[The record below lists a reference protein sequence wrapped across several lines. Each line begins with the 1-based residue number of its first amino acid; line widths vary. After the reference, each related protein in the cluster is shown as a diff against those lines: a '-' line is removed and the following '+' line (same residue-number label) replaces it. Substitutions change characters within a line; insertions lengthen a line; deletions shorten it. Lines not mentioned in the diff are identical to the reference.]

1 MPLHTNHLRLQKNK
15 AVAIALALALAL
27 LTCFV
32 PNIRAFAAPNDDLGV
47 TFVYMSSN
55 STEVSNEQYV
65 VVGFDTP
72 VNDAQLILHD
82 ATSGQDLTLTP
93 TTIDEAGAALFTVS
107 IDHPA
112 EFVLSAVRYKSGAD
126 NEGWTEQILDSPQRS
141 QTGVIRVEEISDGES
156 IASEAFVIDESG
168 NVNSVLDDGM
178 AASITEGRTTA
189 GDTNGDGVFTIVLDP
204 GHGGSDPGALGFGLR
219 ESDLTLS
226 IGKYCQKTLSQYAKT
241 KVYMTRTSDTFVD
254 LKPRADFAKSVG
266 ADLFV
271 SLHINSSSA
280 SSANGAEIWVPS
292 PGTWFPAFN
301 GVGEDLACEMLSKLK
316 ALGLADRDTVWDNYE
331 VNGEKKYYPDGSWAD
346 SLSVIRNCREA
357 GIMAILVEHG
367 FISNQSDAKFLS
379 SEANLKK
386 LGEADAQGIVDY
398 YGLKLPQPLYGF
410 ADVFDD
416 TPHSGEIGWM
426 AASGISEGFSDGT
439 FRGLTQVARQD
450 LAAFLYR
457 LAGSPEYSPT
467 QEDQSRFSDVN
478 AATPHAKEIWWLASN
493 DITSGFPDGT
503 FRGTST
509 VARQDMAALLRR
521 FTARFLDPSAATYH
535 PSSSDMAAF
544 LDVSHSTTH
553 AEDIWWLAS
562 EEISSGYSDKTF
574 RGTSAAAR
582 QDMAAFLWRASNL
595 PSYRASAED
604 KEAFTDVNEDTSHA
618 QDIWW
623 LAAKGISTG
632 YPDGTFKGQDTV
644 VRQDMAAFLYRLA
657 DSPAYTPSQADKK
670 QFVDVTEKTPHAREI
685 WWMASIGLTQGY
697 GDGTFRPQN
706 AVTRADMAAFMRRFY
721 NAFSQHDQFRNWT
734 PSSKAKQ
741 RFLDVNSATNKCEDI
756 WWLGATGISLG
767 FADARFDPTGSVVR
781 QDMAAFLHRLNSR
794 ANRPTGAQLYSIMGE
809 SSASAKQMVAYFT
822 SVDARYP
829 ESVYESKGA
838 PTIDA
843 FAQIVVE
850 EAQAEGV
857 KAEIVFCQAMK
868 ETGWLRFGGSV
879 KPDQCNFAGLGAT
892 GGSVS
897 GAVFPDVRTGI
908 RAQVQHLKAYA
919 STDPLVNKCV
929 DPRFSYVK
937 RGSATTLASLNG
949 KWAVPGNHY
958 GEDIFEM
965 FNGLKGVLD
974 SR

>member
-32 PNIRAFAAPNDDLGV
+32 PNIRAFAAPNGDLGV

-126 NEGWTEQILDSPQRS
+126 NEGWAEQILDSPQRS

-226 IGKYCQKTLSQYAKT
+226 IGKYCQQTLSQYAKT

-657 DSPAYTPSQADKK
+657 GSPAYTPSQADKK

-721 NAFSQHDQFRNWT
+721 KAFSQHDQFRNWT

-897 GAVFPDVRTGI
+897 GAIFPDVRTGI

-965 FNGLKGVLD
+965 FNGLREG
-974 SR
+974 S

>member
-27 LTCFV
+27 LACFV
-32 PNIRAFAAPNDDLGV
+32 PNIRAFAAPNGDLGV

-226 IGKYCQKTLSQYAKT
+226 IGKYCQQTLSQYAKT

-254 LKPRADFAKSVG
+254 LKPRANFAKSVG

-301 GVGEDLACEMLSKLK
+301 GVGEGLACEMLSKLK

-657 DSPAYTPSQADKK
+657 GSPAYTPSQADKK

-721 NAFSQHDQFRNWT
+721 KAFSQHDQFRNWT

-965 FNGLKGVLD
+965 FNGLREG
-974 SR
+974 S

>member
-1 MPLHTNHLRLQKNK
+1 MPLHTNHLRLLKNK

-32 PNIRAFAAPNDDLGV
+32 PNIRAFAAPNGDLGV

-82 ATSGQDLTLTP
+82 PTSGQDLTLTP

-112 EFVLSAVRYKSGAD
+112 EFVLSTVRYKSGAD

-226 IGKYCQKTLSQYAKT
+226 IGKYCQQTLSQYAKT

-604 KEAFTDVNEDTSHA
+604 KEAFTDVNEGTSHA

-657 DSPAYTPSQADKK
+657 GSPAYTPSQADKK

-685 WWMASIGLTQGY
+685 WWMVSTGLTQGY

-721 NAFSQHDQFRNWT
+721 KAFSQHDQFRNWT

-965 FNGLKGVLD
+965 FNGLREG
-974 SR
+974 S

>member
-1 MPLHTNHLRLQKNK
+1 MPLHTNHLRLQKSK
-15 AVAIALALALAL
+15 AVAIALALAL
-27 LTCFV
+27 LTCLV
-32 PNIRAFAAPNDDLGV
+32 PNIRAFAAPNGDLGV

-65 VVGFDTP
+65 VVGFNAP
-72 VNDAQLILHD
+72 VNEAQLVLRD
-82 ATSGQDLTLTP
+82 TTSERDLTLKP
-93 TTIDEAGAALFTVS
+93 TTIDEAGAALFTIS
-107 IDHPA
+107 SDHPA
-112 EFVLSAVRYKSGAD
+112 ELVLSAVRYKSGAD

-141 QTGVIRVEEISDGES
+141 QTGVIRVEEISDDES
-156 IASEAFVIDESG
+156 IASEAFAIDESG
-168 NVNSVLDDGM
+168 NVNTVLDDGM
-178 AASITEGRTTA
+178 AASIAEGRTTA
-189 GDTNGDGVFTIVLDP
+189 GDTNGDGVFTVVLDP

-226 IGKYCQKTLSQYAKT
+226 IGKYCQQTLSQYAKT

-271 SLHINSSSA
+271 SLHINSSPA
-280 SSANGAEIWVPS
+280 SSANGAEIWIPS

-301 GVGEDLACEMLSKLK
+301 GVGEDLAREMLSKLK
-316 ALGLADRDTVWDNYE
+316 ALGLVDRDTDWDNYE

-346 SLSVIRNCREA
+346 SLSVIRNCREV
-357 GIMAILVEHG
+357 GIMAVLVEHG

-379 SEANLKK
+379 SEANLKR

-426 AASGISEGFSDGT
+426 AASGISEGFSNGT
-439 FRGLTQVARQD
+439 FRGLAQVARQD

-467 QEDQSRFSDVN
+467 QENRSRFSDVN

-544 LDVSHSTTH
+544 LDVSHSTPH

-574 RGTSAAAR
+574 RGTSAVAR

-604 KEAFTDVNEDTSHA
+604 KEAFADVNEGTSHA

-623 LAAKGISTG
+623 LSAKGISTG

-657 DSPAYTPSQADKK
+657 GSPAYTPSQADKK
-670 QFVDVTEKTPHAREI
+670 QFIDVTEKTSHAREV

-706 AVTRADMAAFMRRFY
+706 AVTRADMAVFMRRFY
-721 NAFSQHDQFRNWT
+721 NVFSQHDQFRNWT

-741 RFLDVNSATNKCEDI
+741 RFLDVSSATNKCEDI

-767 FADARFDPTGSVVR
+767 FADGRFDPTGAVVR
-781 QDMAAFLHRLNSR
+781 QDMAAFLHRLDSR
-794 ANRPTGAQLYSIMGE
+794 ANRPTGARLYSIMGE

-822 SVDARYP
+822 SVDAKYP
-829 ESVYESKGA
+829 ESAYESKGA

-937 RGSATTLASLNG
+937 RGSATTLGSLNG

-965 FNGLKGVLD
+965 INGL
-974 SR
+974 

>member
-32 PNIRAFAAPNDDLGV
+32 PNIRAFAAPNGDLGV

-226 IGKYCQKTLSQYAKT
+226 IGKYCQQTLSQYAKT

-657 DSPAYTPSQADKK
+657 GSPAYTPSQADKK

-721 NAFSQHDQFRNWT
+721 KAFSQHDQFRNWT

-965 FNGLKGVLD
+965 FNGLREG
-974 SR
+974 S

>member
-1 MPLHTNHLRLQKNK
+1 MPLHTNHLRLQKNE
-15 AVAIALALALAL
+15 AAAIALALALAL
-27 LTCFV
+27 LTCLV
-32 PNIRAFAAPNDDLGV
+32 PNIRAFAAPNGDLGV
-47 TFVYMSSN
+47 TFVYISSN

-107 IDHPA
+107 SDHPA
-112 EFVLSAVRYKSGAD
+112 ELALSAVRYKSGAD

-156 IASEAFVIDESG
+156 IASEAFAIDESG
-168 NVNSVLDDGM
+168 NVNPVLDDGM

-226 IGKYCQKTLSQYAKT
+226 IGKYCQQTLSQYAKT

-271 SLHINSSSA
+271 SLHINSSPA

-301 GVGEDLACEMLSKLK
+301 GIGENLAREMLSKLK
-316 ALGLADRDTVWDNYE
+316 ALGLVDRDTVWDNYE

-398 YGLKLPQPLYGF
+398 YGLKLPQPLHGF

-467 QEDQSRFSDVN
+467 QEDRSRFSDVN
-478 AATPHAKEIWWLASN
+478 TATPHAKEIWWLASN

-535 PSSSDMAAF
+535 PGSSDMAAF
-544 LDVSHSTTH
+544 LDVSRSTPH

-574 RGTSAAAR
+574 RGTSAVAR

-604 KEAFTDVNEDTSHA
+604 KESFTDVNEGTSHA

-623 LAAKGISTG
+623 LAAKRISTG

-657 DSPAYTPSQADKK
+657 GSPAYTPSQADKK

-685 WWMASIGLTQGY
+685 WWMVSIGLTQGY

-706 AVTRADMAAFMRRFY
+706 AVTRADMAAFMHRFY

-741 RFLDVNSATNKCEDI
+741 RFLDVNSVTNKCEDI

-767 FADARFDPTGSVVR
+767 FADGRFDPTGSVVR
-781 QDMAAFLHRLNSR
+781 QDMAAFLHRLDSR

-822 SVDARYP
+822 SVNAKYP
-829 ESVYESKGA
+829 ESAYESKGA

-843 FAQIVVE
+843 FAQIIVE
-850 EAQAEGV
+850 EAEAEGV

-919 STDPLVNKCV
+919 STEPLVNKCV

-958 GEDIFEM
+958 GEDVYEM
-965 FNGLKGVLD
+965 IQNLATN
-974 SR
+974 

>member
-32 PNIRAFAAPNDDLGV
+32 PNIRAFAAPNGDLGV

-226 IGKYCQKTLSQYAKT
+226 IGKYCQQTLSQYAKT

-254 LKPRADFAKSVG
+254 LKPRANFAKSVG

-301 GVGEDLACEMLSKLK
+301 GVGEGLACEMLSKLK

-657 DSPAYTPSQADKK
+657 GSPAYTPSQADKK

-721 NAFSQHDQFRNWT
+721 KAFSQHDQFRNWT

-965 FNGLKGVLD
+965 FNGLREG
-974 SR
+974 S

>member
-15 AVAIALALALAL
+15 AVAIALALALTL

-32 PNIRAFAAPNDDLGV
+32 PNIRAFAAPNGDLGV

-65 VVGFDTP
+65 IVGFDTP
-72 VNDAQLILHD
+72 VNDTQLILHD

-226 IGKYCQKTLSQYAKT
+226 IGKYCQQTLSQYAKT

-271 SLHINSSSA
+271 SLHINSSTA

-316 ALGLADRDTVWDNYE
+316 ALGLVDRDTVWDNYE

-386 LGEADAQGIVDY
+386 LGEADAQGIVDH

-657 DSPAYTPSQADKK
+657 GSPAYTPSQADKK

-721 NAFSQHDQFRNWT
+721 KAFSQHDQFRNWT

-965 FNGLKGVLD
+965 FNGLREG
-974 SR
+974 S

>member
-32 PNIRAFAAPNDDLGV
+32 PNIRAFAAPNGDLGV

-55 STEVSNEQYV
+55 STEVSSEQYV

-178 AASITEGRTTA
+178 APSITEGRTTA

-226 IGKYCQKTLSQYAKT
+226 IGKYCQQTLSQYAKT

-467 QEDQSRFSDVN
+467 QEDQSRFSDVS

-657 DSPAYTPSQADKK
+657 GSPAYTPSQADKK

-721 NAFSQHDQFRNWT
+721 KAFSQHDQFRNWT

-965 FNGLKGVLD
+965 FNGLRVG
-974 SR
+974 S

>member
-32 PNIRAFAAPNDDLGV
+32 PNIRAFAAPNGDLGV

-126 NEGWTEQILDSPQRS
+126 NEGWAEQILDSPQRS
-141 QTGVIRVEEISDGES
+141 QTGVIRVEENSDGES

-226 IGKYCQKTLSQYAKT
+226 IGKYCQQTLSQYAKT

-657 DSPAYTPSQADKK
+657 GSPAYTPSQADKK

-721 NAFSQHDQFRNWT
+721 KAFSQHDQFRNWT

-965 FNGLKGVLD
+965 FNGLREG
-974 SR
+974 S

>member
-32 PNIRAFAAPNDDLGV
+32 PNIRAFAAPNGDLGV

-226 IGKYCQKTLSQYAKT
+226 IGKYCQQTLSQYAKT

-254 LKPRADFAKSVG
+254 LKPRANFAKSVG

-301 GVGEDLACEMLSKLK
+301 GVGEGLACEMLSKLK

-604 KEAFTDVNEDTSHA
+604 KEAFTDVNEGTSHA

-657 DSPAYTPSQADKK
+657 GSPAYTPSQADKK

-685 WWMASIGLTQGY
+685 WWMATIGLTQGY

-721 NAFSQHDQFRNWT
+721 KAFSQHDQFRNWT

-965 FNGLKGVLD
+965 FNGLREG
-974 SR
+974 S

>member
-32 PNIRAFAAPNDDLGV
+32 PNIRAFAAPNGDLGV

-226 IGKYCQKTLSQYAKT
+226 IGKYCQQTLSQYAKT
-241 KVYMTRTSDTFVD
+241 KVYMTRTSDMFVD

-604 KEAFTDVNEDTSHA
+604 KEAFTDVNEGTSHA

-657 DSPAYTPSQADKK
+657 GSPAYTPSQADKK

-721 NAFSQHDQFRNWT
+721 KAFSQHDQFRNWT

-965 FNGLKGVLD
+965 FNGLREG
-974 SR
+974 S

>member
-32 PNIRAFAAPNDDLGV
+32 PNIRAFAAPNGDLGV

-126 NEGWTEQILDSPQRS
+126 NEGWAEQILDSPQRS
-141 QTGVIRVEEISDGES
+141 QTGVIRVEENSDGES

-226 IGKYCQKTLSQYAKT
+226 IGKYCQQTLSQYAKT

-301 GVGEDLACEMLSKLK
+301 GVGEGLACEMLSKLK

-657 DSPAYTPSQADKK
+657 GSPAYTPSQADKK

-721 NAFSQHDQFRNWT
+721 KAFSQHDQFRNWT

-965 FNGLKGVLD
+965 FNGLREG
-974 SR
+974 S

>member
-32 PNIRAFAAPNDDLGV
+32 PNIRAFAAPNGDLGV

-226 IGKYCQKTLSQYAKT
+226 IGKYCQQTLSQYAKT

-254 LKPRADFAKSVG
+254 LKPRANFAKSVG

-301 GVGEDLACEMLSKLK
+301 GVGEGLACEMLSKLK

-657 DSPAYTPSQADKK
+657 GSPAYTPSQADKK

-721 NAFSQHDQFRNWT
+721 KAFSQHDQFRNWT

-756 WWLGATGISLG
+756 WWLGTTGISLG

-965 FNGLKGVLD
+965 FNGLREG
-974 SR
+974 S

>member
-1 MPLHTNHLRLQKNK
+1 MPLHTNHLRLLKNK

-32 PNIRAFAAPNDDLGV
+32 PNIRAFAAPNGDLGV

-82 ATSGQDLTLTP
+82 PTSGQDLTLTP

-112 EFVLSAVRYKSGAD
+112 EFVLSTVHYKSGAD

-226 IGKYCQKTLSQYAKT
+226 IGKYCQQTLSQYAKT

-379 SEANLKK
+379 SEANLKE

-478 AATPHAKEIWWLASN
+478 TATPHAKEIWWLASN

-604 KEAFTDVNEDTSHA
+604 KEAFTDVNEGTSHA

-657 DSPAYTPSQADKK
+657 GSPAYTPSQADKK

-685 WWMASIGLTQGY
+685 WWMVSTGLTQGY

-721 NAFSQHDQFRNWT
+721 KAFSQHDQFRNWT

-965 FNGLKGVLD
+965 FNGLREG
-974 SR
+974 S

>member
-15 AVAIALALALAL
+15 AVAIALALAL
-27 LTCFV
+27 LTCLV
-32 PNIRAFAAPNDDLGV
+32 PNIRAFAAPNGNHGV

-65 VVGFDTP
+65 IVGFDTP

-82 ATSGQDLTLTP
+82 ATSRQDLTLTP

-107 IDHPA
+107 SDHPA
-112 EFVLSAVRYKSGAD
+112 ELALSAVRYKSGAD

-156 IASEAFVIDESG
+156 IASEAFAIDESG
-168 NVNSVLDDGM
+168 NVNPVLDDGM

-226 IGKYCQKTLSQYAKT
+226 IGKYCQQTLSQYAKT

-271 SLHINSSSA
+271 SLHINSSPA

-301 GVGEDLACEMLSKLK
+301 GIGENLAREMLSKLK
-316 ALGLADRDTVWDNYE
+316 ALGLVDRDTVWDNYE

-398 YGLKLPQPLYGF
+398 YGLKLPQPLHGF

-467 QEDQSRFSDVN
+467 QEEQSRFSDVN
-478 AATPHAKEIWWLASN
+478 TATPHAKEIWWLASN

-521 FTARFLDPSAATYH
+521 FTARFLDPSAATHH

-544 LDVSHSTTH
+544 LDVSHSTPH
-553 AEDIWWLAS
+553 AEDIWWLES

-574 RGTSAAAR
+574 RGTSAVAR

-604 KEAFTDVNEDTSHA
+604 KEAFADVNEGTSHA

-657 DSPAYTPSQADKK
+657 GSPAYMPSQTDKK

-685 WWMASIGLTQGY
+685 WWMVSIGLTQGY

-706 AVTRADMAAFMRRFY
+706 AVTRADMAAFMHRFY

-741 RFLDVNSATNKCEDI
+741 RFLDVNSVTNKCEDI

-767 FADARFDPTGSVVR
+767 FADGRFDPTGSVVR
-781 QDMAAFLHRLNSR
+781 QDMAAFLHRLDSR

-822 SVDARYP
+822 SVDATYP
-829 ESVYESKGA
+829 ESAYESKGA

-850 EAQAEGV
+850 EAEAEGV

-919 STDPLVNKCV
+919 STEPLVNKCV

-958 GEDIFEM
+958 GEDVYEM
-965 FNGLKGVLD
+965 IQNLATN
-974 SR
+974 

>member
-32 PNIRAFAAPNDDLGV
+32 PNIRAFAAPNGDLGV

-55 STEVSNEQYV
+55 STEVSSEQYV

-112 EFVLSAVRYKSGAD
+112 EYVLSAVRYKSGAD

-178 AASITEGRTTA
+178 APSITEGRTTA

-226 IGKYCQKTLSQYAKT
+226 IGKYCQQTLSQYAKT

-604 KEAFTDVNEDTSHA
+604 KEAFTDVNEGTSHA

-657 DSPAYTPSQADKK
+657 GSPAYTPSQTDKK

-721 NAFSQHDQFRNWT
+721 KAFSQHDQFRNWT

-965 FNGLKGVLD
+965 FNGLREG
-974 SR
+974 S

>member
-32 PNIRAFAAPNDDLGV
+32 PNIRAFAAPNGDLGV

-226 IGKYCQKTLSQYAKT
+226 IGKYCQQTLSQYAKT

-254 LKPRADFAKSVG
+254 LKPRANFAKSVG

-301 GVGEDLACEMLSKLK
+301 GVGEGLACEMLSKLK

-657 DSPAYTPSQADKK
+657 GSPAYTPSQADKK

-721 NAFSQHDQFRNWT
+721 KAFSQHDQFRNWT

-822 SVDARYP
+822 SVDARDP

-965 FNGLKGVLD
+965 FNGLREG
-974 SR
+974 S

>member
-1 MPLHTNHLRLQKNK
+1 MPPHTNHLRLLKNK

-32 PNIRAFAAPNDDLGV
+32 PNIRAFAAPNGDLGV

-82 ATSGQDLTLTP
+82 PTSGQDLTLTP

-112 EFVLSAVRYKSGAD
+112 EFVLSTVRYKSGAD

-226 IGKYCQKTLSQYAKT
+226 IGKYCQQTLSQYAKT

-595 PSYRASAED
+595 PSYRAGAED
-604 KEAFTDVNEDTSHA
+604 KEAFTDVNEGTSHA

-657 DSPAYTPSQADKK
+657 GSPAYTPSQADKK

-685 WWMASIGLTQGY
+685 WWMVSTGLTQGY

-721 NAFSQHDQFRNWT
+721 KAFSQHDQFRNWT

-965 FNGLKGVLD
+965 FNGLREG
-974 SR
+974 S

>member
-1 MPLHTNHLRLQKNK
+1 MPLHTNHLRLLKNK

-32 PNIRAFAAPNDDLGV
+32 PNIRAFAAPNGDLGV

-82 ATSGQDLTLTP
+82 PTSGQDLTLTP

-112 EFVLSAVRYKSGAD
+112 EFVLSTVRYKSGAD

-226 IGKYCQKTLSQYAKT
+226 IGKYCQQTLSQYAKT

-595 PSYRASAED
+595 PSYRAGAED
-604 KEAFTDVNEDTSHA
+604 KEAFTDVNEGTSHA

-657 DSPAYTPSQADKK
+657 GSPAYTPSQADKK

-685 WWMASIGLTQGY
+685 WWMVSTGLTQGY

-721 NAFSQHDQFRNWT
+721 KAFSQHDQFRNWT

-965 FNGLKGVLD
+965 FNGLREG
-974 SR
+974 S

>member
-15 AVAIALALALAL
+15 AVAIALALALTL

-32 PNIRAFAAPNDDLGV
+32 PNIRAFAAPNGDLGV

-126 NEGWTEQILDSPQRS
+126 NEGWAEQILDSPQRS

-226 IGKYCQKTLSQYAKT
+226 IGKYCQQTLSQYAKT

-657 DSPAYTPSQADKK
+657 GSPAYTPSQADKK

-721 NAFSQHDQFRNWT
+721 KAFSQHDQFRNWT

-965 FNGLKGVLD
+965 FNGLREG
-974 SR
+974 S

>member
-15 AVAIALALALAL
+15 AVAIALALALTL

-32 PNIRAFAAPNDDLGV
+32 PNIRAFAAPNGDLGV

-126 NEGWTEQILDSPQRS
+126 NEGWAEQILDSPQRS

-226 IGKYCQKTLSQYAKT
+226 IGKYCQQTLSQYAKT

-316 ALGLADRDTVWDNYE
+316 ALGLADRDTVWDSYE

-657 DSPAYTPSQADKK
+657 GSPAYTPSQADKK

-721 NAFSQHDQFRNWT
+721 KAFSQHDQFRNWT

-767 FADARFDPTGSVVR
+767 FADARFDPIGSVVR

-965 FNGLKGVLD
+965 FNGLREG
-974 SR
+974 S

>member
-32 PNIRAFAAPNDDLGV
+32 PNIRAFAAPNGDLGV

-55 STEVSNEQYV
+55 STEVSSEQYV

-178 AASITEGRTTA
+178 APSITEGRTTA

-226 IGKYCQKTLSQYAKT
+226 IGKYCQQTLSQYAKT

-604 KEAFTDVNEDTSHA
+604 KEAFTDVNEGTSHA

-657 DSPAYTPSQADKK
+657 GSPAYTPSQADKK

-721 NAFSQHDQFRNWT
+721 KAFSQHDQFRNWT

-965 FNGLKGVLD
+965 FNGLREG
-974 SR
+974 S

>member
-32 PNIRAFAAPNDDLGV
+32 PNIRAFAAPNGDLGV

-226 IGKYCQKTLSQYAKT
+226 IGKYCQQTLSQYAKT

-657 DSPAYTPSQADKK
+657 GSPAYTPSQADKK

-697 GDGTFRPQN
+697 GDGTFHPQN

-721 NAFSQHDQFRNWT
+721 KAFSQHDQFRNWT

-965 FNGLKGVLD
+965 FNGLREG
-974 SR
+974 S

>member
-1 MPLHTNHLRLQKNK
+1 MPLRTNHLRLQKNK
-15 AVAIALALALAL
+15 AAAIALALALAL

-32 PNIRAFAAPNDDLGV
+32 PNIRAFAAPNGDLDV

-72 VNDAQLILHD
+72 VNDTQLILHD

-107 IDHPA
+107 SDHPA
-112 EFVLSAVRYKSGAD
+112 ELALSAVRYKSGAD

-141 QTGVIRVEEISDGES
+141 QTGVIRVKEISDGES
-156 IASEAFVIDESG
+156 IASEAFAIDESG
-168 NVNSVLDDGM
+168 NVNPVLDDGM

-219 ESDLTLS
+219 ESDLTLN
-226 IGKYCQKTLSQYAKT
+226 IGKYCQQTLSQYAKT

-271 SLHINSSSA
+271 SLHINSSPA
-280 SSANGAEIWVPS
+280 SSANGAEIWIPS

-301 GVGEDLACEMLSKLK
+301 GVGEDLAREMLSKLK
-316 ALGLADRDTVWDNYE
+316 ALGLVDRDTVWDNYE

-367 FISNQSDAKFLS
+367 FISNQSDAKLLS

-426 AASGISEGFSDGT
+426 AASGISEGFSDKT

-467 QEDQSRFSDVN
+467 QEEQSRFSDVN
-478 AATPHAKEIWWLASN
+478 TATPHAKEIWWLASN

-521 FTARFLDPSAATYH
+521 FTARFLDPSAATHH

-544 LDVSHSTTH
+544 LDVSHSTPH

-574 RGTSAAAR
+574 RGTSAVAR

-604 KEAFTDVNEDTSHA
+604 QEAFADVNEGTSHA

-657 DSPAYTPSQADKK
+657 GSPAYTPSQADKK

-685 WWMASIGLTQGY
+685 WWMVSTGLTQGY

-741 RFLDVNSATNKCEDI
+741 RFLDVNGAANKCEDI

-767 FADARFDPTGSVVR
+767 FADGRFDPTGSVVR
-781 QDMAAFLHRLNSR
+781 QDMAAFLHRLDSR
-794 ANRPTGAQLYSIMGE
+794 ANRPTGAQLYTIMGE

-822 SVDARYP
+822 GMDAKYP

-897 GAVFPDVRTGI
+897 GAIFPDVRTGV

-919 STDPLVNKCV
+919 STEPLVNKCV

-937 RGSATTLASLNG
+937 RGSATTLGSLNG
-949 KWAVPGNHY
+949 KWAVPGNNY
-958 GEDIFEM
+958 GEDVYEM
-965 FNGLKGVLD
+965 IQNLATN
-974 SR
+974 